1 MINIDTIRKW
11 WDIFVGAEGFT
22 EVRILGK
29 FTYSG
34 YFKSLD
40 NLLEAIQPYAEMDDE
55 QIYFVLN
62 DIDPLCYGRKQC
74 EKFVKNAKI
83 TTNDGDIVHR
93 RWVLCDFD
101 PVRRSG
107 TNSTDEQL
115 GFAHQKAQAVFRFLR
130 DRGFSE
136 PVICKSGN
144 GYHCL
149 YRIDA
154 PATDEVTE
162 IIKGFFKYMSS
173 IFTDDK
179 VDFDEKNF
187 NAARISKLY
196 GTMAKKGANIEGM
209 PWRMSDIVYV
219 PANIEPT
226 PIKKFKE
233 LADELPKEEPKQ
245 APTRKPFQGQQQ
257 FDLRSWLDEYG
268 IVYKEEKQGT
278 STKFTLEYC
287 PWVDT
292 HSDKK
297 KWDSALFL
305 DPDGKIT
312 FNCHHSHCKDKTWHD
327 VRLFYE
333 PNAYERPVFQP
344 QTYQS
349 RIYVP
354 QKPKYEIKQET
365 PELGKKWLQL
375 SDIEKVDLSAIPR
388 IKTGF
393 AELDRMILGLAEG
406 ELSVL
411 SGGNASGKTSLLD
424 TIILSAIEQHVP
436 TAAYSGELPSY
447 IFKSWLQMAAA
458 GRDNLMPSKFG
469 DGKFYVPNNVGERID
484 RWMTDRFFL
493 YNNEYGN
500 SVEEVMHDMEE
511 LLEFGVKLFI
521 LDNMMSLDLE
531 ALEGGNSN
539 VKQKSLI
546 VRLKDFAK
554 NNKVHV
560 IVVAHPRKTTAF
572 LRKNDISGTGD
583 ITNVADNVFIAHRV
597 NQDFLKAGAEF
608 YGQGEIMRFQGFGNV
623 IEISKNRMYGV
634 CDVLVGLHYEIESR
648 RFKNT
653 EYEDIHYG
661 WEAAPE
667 QQTYWNEP
675 EYHEV
680 YTEGEP
686 DLPFARYQGDDAE
699 PF

>member
-11 WDIFVGAEGFT
+11 WDVFVGAEGFT

-62 DIDPLCYGRKQC
+62 EIDPACYGRKQC
-74 EKFVKNAKI
+74 EKFVNGAKI
-83 TTNDGDIVHR
+83 TTNDSDIINR

-115 GFAHQKAQAVFRFLR
+115 GYAHQKAQAVFRFLR

-149 YRIDA
+149 YRIDE

-162 IIKGFFKYMSS
+162 IIKNFFKYMSS

-179 VDFDEKNF
+179 VDFDVKNF

-196 GTMAKKGANIEGM
+196 GTVAKKGANIEGM

-226 PIKKFKE
+226 PIEKFKE

-257 FDLRSWLDEYG
+257 FNLRSWLDEHG
-268 IVYKEEKQGT
+268 ITYKEEKQGT

-406 ELSVL
+406 ELTVL

-469 DGKFYVPNNVGERID
+469 DGKFFVPNNVGERID

-511 LLEFGVKLFI
+511 LLEVGVKLFI

-531 ALEGGNSN
+531 ALDGGNSN

-546 VRLKDFAK
+546 VRLKEFAK
-554 NNKVHV
+554 KNKVHV

-608 YGQGEIMRFQGFGNV
+608 YGQGEIQRFQGFGNV